1 LRALLVLFFIGFV
14 LVPHTA
20 CAVEAFDGK
29 WIAEIPPQEKP
40 CNGTSVLEVVVANG
54 SLIGQVHTPWG
65 YSAFTGK
72 LDVDGSGPISFGNEV
87 GMIHFSGD
95 HFEVNWSN
103 TRCGERTAL
112 GDRAP
117 SEAQVKAI
125 ADQRRQYQET
135 FDNLVG
141 RANTGDARVDYTAL
155 RNAYPF
161 TEQWDP
167 FGNKTATLLRE
178 AEAARNGGDCAVAL
192 EKLEVVLKYDFTID
206 SAHALRADCIADA
219 NPSQAQIENI
229 IADGLIHS
237 LMDSGD
243 GTSEKTA
250 YIVNTMREEQDV
262 LANRN
267 IQLKTRHTEVRG
279 SNGHYYDVVDGL
291 SIRKP
296 SGEAQGS
303 GQTEALSRTVYFDV
317 GSIVSGRMSRN
328 AAATIASTAI
338 H

>member
-1 LRALLVLFFIGFV
+1 LRAFSCLILMAIVLAARPA
-14 LVPHTA
+14 L
-20 CAVEAFDGK
+20 AVGPFDGK
-29 WIAEIPPQEKP
+29 WIAEIPPQDKP
-40 CNGTSVLEVVVANG
+40 CNGTSVLEVVVAND
-54 SLIGQVHTPWG
+54 SVIGQVHTPWG

-72 LDVDGSGPISFGNEV
+72 LDADGSGAISFGSDV

-95 HFEVNWSN
+95 HFEVNWTN

-125 ADQRRQYQET
+125 ADQRHQYMET
-135 FDNLVG
+135 FDILVG
-141 RANTGDARVDYTAL
+141 RANAGDAGVDYTAL

-167 FGNKTATLLRE
+167 YGNKTAALLRE
-178 AEAARNGGDCAVAL
+178 AEAARNGGDCTVAL

-206 SAHALRADCIADA
+206 SAHALRADCVAA
-219 NPSQAQIENI
+219 ASSAQAQIENE
-229 IADGLIHS
+229 IAEGLIHS

-243 GTSEKTA
+243 GASEKSA

-262 LANRN
+262 LANRH

-291 SIRKP
+291 SIRAP
-296 SGEAQGS
+296 GGEGQGS
-303 GQTEALSRTVYFDV
+303 EALSRTVYFDI
-317 GSIVSGRMSRN
+317 GSIVFGRMSRN
-328 AAATIASTAI
+328 AAATIASVAI
-338 H
+338 K

>member
-1 LRALLVLFFIGFV
+1 MLRLLAPFSLALALVSGPALAEG
-14 LVPHTA
+14 P
-20 CAVEAFDGK
+20 FDGK

-54 SLIGQVHTPWG
+54 SVIGQVHTPWG

-72 LDVDGSGPISFGNEV
+72 VDGDGSGPISFGNDV
-87 GMIHFSGD
+87 GMIHFAKD

-117 SEAQVKAI
+117 SEAQIKTI
-125 ADQRRQYQET
+125 ANQRRQYQET
-135 FDNLVG
+135 FDSLVQ
-141 RANTGDARVDYTAL
+141 RATAGDAGVDYTAL

-167 FGNKTATLLRE
+167 FGNKTASLLRE
-178 AEAARNGGDCAVAL
+178 AEAAKIGGDCAVAL
-192 EKLEVVLKYDFTID
+192 EKLEVVLKYDFTND
-206 SAHALRADCIADA
+206 SAHALRADCIGATNQA
-219 NPSQAQIENI
+219 EAQIENN
-229 IADGLIHS
+229 IANGLIHS
-237 LMDSGD
+237 LMESGD
-243 GTSEKTA
+243 GLSEKTA
-250 YIVNTMREEQDV
+250 YIVNTMREELDV
-262 LANRN
+262 LANRH

-291 SIRKP
+291 SIRTP
-296 SGEAQGS
+296 SNDGQGS
-303 GQTEALSRTVYFDV
+303 GQTEALARTVYFDV

-328 AAATIASTAI
+328 AAATVASSAI
-338 H
+338 P